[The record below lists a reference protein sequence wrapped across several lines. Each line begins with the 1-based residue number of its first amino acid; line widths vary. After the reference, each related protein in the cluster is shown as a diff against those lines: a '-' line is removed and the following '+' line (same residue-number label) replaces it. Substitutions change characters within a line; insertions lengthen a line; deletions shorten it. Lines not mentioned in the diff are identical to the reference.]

1 MPNPVY
7 TAHVPDT
14 RTGVL
19 AWRVGVTDGGTERP
33 LRRRG
38 RDPGLSRRVP
48 DARGSNLFS
57 RRSERDRDLRLRT
70 TSDTGGSLQ
79 GRCDINR
86 RRGVCPLRNIIYFR
100 FPARIPTPRAVH
112 LIQGRTPKLTPRW
125 AVGQKT
131 RLHFKTRSLT
141 SPQYISHH
149 LFRGFSCAPSSALR
163 PLHFPQFM
171 TCD

>member
-1 MPNPVY
+1 MLFLTGRCPGSDNFDWTGNRYSIDFCFGQTKIVPN
-7 TAHVPDT
+7 T

-57 RRSERDRDLRLRT
+57 KQSERDRDLRLRT

-112 LIQGRTPKLTPRW
+112 FIWKP
-125 AVGQKT
+125 
-131 RLHFKTRSLT
+131 
-141 SPQYISHH
+141 
-149 LFRGFSCAPSSALR
+149 
-163 PLHFPQFM
+163 
-171 TCD
+171 